1 MGDYKVNL
9 IIEFMKN
16 LPFSLT
22 ESQME
27 KIRPFFPRSRGVRR
41 VDDRK
46 VISGIIYVIKN
57 GLQWKDA
64 PRQYGPHKTLY
75 NRFVRW
81 SRNGVFDHIFRALAR
96 GNESDGVLMIDSTY
110 LKAHRTASSL
120 SKKGAKNGSSDA
132 PAEG

>member
-1 MGDYKVNL
+1 
-9 IIEFMKN
+9 MKH

-27 KIRPFFPRSRGVRR
+27 QIRPFFPLSRGVRR

-46 VISGIIYVIKN
+46 VISGIIYVLKN

-64 PRQYGPHKTLY
+64 PREYGPHKTLY
-75 NRFVRW
+75 NRYVRW
-81 SRNGVFDHIFRALAR
+81 SEKKIFEKIFNALAQN
-96 GNESDGVLMIDSTY
+96 GETGKLLMLDSTY

-120 SKKGAKNGSSDA
+120 RKKGAMIDSLDA
-132 PAEG
+132 REEE

>member
-1 MGDYKVNL
+1 
-9 IIEFMKN
+9 MKH

-27 KIRPFFPRSRGVRR
+27 KIRPFFPRARGFRR
-41 VDDRK
+41 VDDQR

-64 PRQYGPHKTLY
+64 PRQYGPYKTLY

-81 SRNGVFDHIFRALAR
+81 SKMGVFDHIFRSLAR
-96 GNESDGVLMIDSTY
+96 SGEIGGALMLDSTY
-110 LKAHRTASSL
+110 LKAHRTACSL
-120 SKKGAKNGSSDA
+120 RKKGAKKGSSDA
-132 PAEG
+132 HAAE

>member
-1 MGDYKVNL
+1 
-9 IIEFMKN
+9 MKH

-27 KIRPFFPRSRGVRR
+27 QIRPFFPRSRGVRR
-41 VDDRK
+41 VDDCR
-46 VISGIIYVIKN
+46 VISGIIYVLKN

-81 SRNGVFDHIFRALAR
+81 SAMGVFDHIFRALAR
-96 GNESDGVLMIDSTY
+96 GGETGGALMLDSTY

-120 SKKGAKNGSSDA
+120 RKKGATGSSGVR
-132 PAEG
+132 AEE